1 MSWDFNMYSVV
12 SRDYV
17 GIPFYS
23 HLNLLVLVSHEAS
36 MVGAKGPKILGF
48 YMSTL
53 LESALPGGIH

>member
-1 MSWDFNMYSVV
+1 MYSVV

-48 YMSTL
+48 YVSTL